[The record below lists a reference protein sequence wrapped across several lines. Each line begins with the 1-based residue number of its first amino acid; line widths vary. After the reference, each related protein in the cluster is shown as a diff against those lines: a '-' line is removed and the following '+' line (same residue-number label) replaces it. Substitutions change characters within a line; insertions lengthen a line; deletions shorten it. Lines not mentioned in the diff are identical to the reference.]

1 MGELRGNLLEAGPW
15 FDSDMHGQ
23 FSSAATFAVFGNAY
37 WTSVGTKAWSA
48 GQGVV
53 DSISKGNEENACGRI
68 QNMRY
73 SRVCDSRRFFF
84 VLCLGGF

>member
-53 DSISKGNEENACGRI
+53 DSISRGNEEKRMWTYTEHAVF
-68 QNMRY
+68 Q
-73 SRVCDSRRFFF
+73 SV
-84 VLCLGGF
+84 